1 MAQASE
7 IRYLTP
13 PTVDVKKKKYCRFKK
28 SGIKYIDYKDPE
40 FLKKFLNEQ
49 GKILPR
55 RITGTSLKF
64 QRRVAQA
71 VKRIHMELILK
82 ENVQGLGFK
91 NEIVTVKDGYGRNFL
106 IPTGKAV
113 LASASAKKELAETLK
128 QQAHK
133 LEKIKNDAIALAEKI
148 NAVEGIKIA
157 TKVSATGA
165 IYGSVTN
172 LHIAEELAKRGIE
185 VDRKSI
191 VLKDVKEVGAYKAA
205 VKLHKDVTA
214 EVAFEVVAE
223 EA

>member
-1 MAQASE
+1 
-7 IRYLTP
+7 
-13 PTVDVKKKKYCRFKK
+13 
-28 SGIKYIDYKDPE
+28 
-40 FLKKFLNEQ
+40 
-49 GKILPR
+49 
-55 RITGTSLKF
+55 
-64 QRRVAQA
+64 
-71 VKRIHMELILK
+71 MELILK

-113 LASASAKKELAETLK
+113 LATASAKKGPCRDAQTA
-128 QQAHK
+128 AHK
-133 LEKIKNDAIALAEKI
+133 LERSRRRYRMAEKI

-172 LHIAEELAKRGIE
+172 LHIAEELAKLGIE